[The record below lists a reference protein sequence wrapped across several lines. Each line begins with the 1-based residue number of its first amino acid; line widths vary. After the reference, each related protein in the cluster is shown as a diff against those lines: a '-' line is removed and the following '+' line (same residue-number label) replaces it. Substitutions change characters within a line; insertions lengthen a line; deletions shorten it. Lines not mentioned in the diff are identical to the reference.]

1 MTSKMISAQRAFAA
15 CNELKKVLQKIEP
28 ERLERL
34 AAGLLRR
41 LQGSDN
47 GDTASFPFN
56 LPI

>member
-1 MTSKMISAQRAFAA
+1 MISAERAIAV

-34 AAGLLRR
+34 AAGLLGR

-47 GDTASFPFN
+47 GDTASSPFK